1 MTEESQSL
9 QLNSESDTKEQLYLL
24 YLEIKSEITKKNIEI
39 EQDQFDDLVKTTKLS
54 TLINYIKELIYTL
67 INLKCPNPTPIIS
80 NENKEVA
87 ILQLENHIKKLEYD
101 IRYYIQREFQHKIQ
115 RDALE
120 MKLNAYMEMENEFE
134 ELKEK
139 VKYEGGKFLNNDRKD
154 NEIIILRQENCILKK
169 ELAKN
174 DENSNT
180 YKITIEKEQKVIQ
193 ELNNQI
199 SNLHKK
205 INQLEEFSIKDNKPN
220 TNNSSINININNN
233 GSSESKWIIKQENE
247 EHNLSSN
254 INPNYT
260 MHKKNYTKNSFQ
272 KNYSK
277 YPCNLHMGNNIIGS
291 QGQNSSS
298 GFSNFNIK
306 NHRSHNKVG
315 STIDNNNKFAATY
328 NKILNNLSVNKG
340 NRAPVQKDKMKK
352 NGSSVSMCEEYEK
365 SVLENKYLSN
375 KGRYKSNGKNSEYN
389 KIMGL
394 IPNSKFPLTSKH
406 QSNKNSNNNLQPKKY
421 LQREKS
427 AVNHSALNIK
437 RNPKN

>member
-9 QLNSESDTKEQLYLL
+9 HLNSESDTKEQLYLL
-24 YLEIKSEITKKNIEI
+24 YLEIKSEITKKNIEM

-54 TLINYIKELIYTL
+54 TLVNYIKELIYTL
-67 INLKCPNPTPIIS
+67 INLKCPKTITIPF

-87 ILQLENHIKKLEYD
+87 ISQLENHIKKLEYD
-101 IRYYIQREFQHKIQ
+101 IKYYIQREFQHKIQ

-174 DENSNT
+174 NENSNT
-180 YKITIEKEQKVIQ
+180 YKITIKKEQQIIQ
-193 ELNNQI
+193 ELNNKI
-199 SNLHKK
+199 SNLNKK
-205 INQLEEFSIKDNKPN
+205 INQLEEFTIKDNKPN

-277 YPCNLHMGNNIIGS
+277 YPCNLHMGNNIIGN

-298 GFSNFNIK
+298 GFSNFQIK

-328 NKILNNLSVNKG
+328 NKILNNLSANK
-340 NRAPVQKDKMKK
+340 NRAPIQKEKMKK

-365 SVLENKYLSN
+365 SVLDNKYLSN
-375 KGRYKSNGKNSEYN
+375 KGRYKSNGKNNEYN

-437 RNPKN
+437 RNPKD